1 MHEEDK
7 KMTITPVTYPSVS
20 ADSLSK
26 PPAVTTDEAQKL
38 KQKETGEAQKP
49 AAGFPTTR
57 GLIPMRKAMEKCQHQ
72 NLAFIILLKRNL
84 R

>member
-1 MHEEDK
+1 
-7 KMTITPVTYPSVS
+7 MTITPVTYPSVS

-49 AAGFPTTR
+49 QSNG
-57 GLIPMRKAMEKCQHQ
+57 IPDHKRFDTYEKGDGKCQHQ